1 MMHAVKSSDVVLE
14 VVDARAPLSTRS
26 EKLEKLVAKMG
37 KELVVIINKC
47 DISDEALVAE
57 AHKEILKTKPCI
69 YVSARE
75 KQGISHIKKMI
86 NMYAPKNKGNI
97 KVSVAGYPNT
107 GKSSII
113 NYLSGRHAAGV
124 APVPGHTRGE
134 QWIKVN
140 SQIMLLD
147 TPGVVPFGENIEI
160 TQGFGRPEKMKNIED
175 STEEFIKSV
184 AAAKYNNIK
193 ELYKLTDEDLASD
206 ELLELIA
213 KRRGF
218 VIKGGRV
225 DVKRAAQ
232 KIILDWNTGKI
243 KAYVD

>member
-1 MMHAVKSSDVVLE
+1 
-14 VVDARAPLSTRS
+14 
-26 EKLEKLVAKMG
+26 
-37 KELVVIINKC
+37 
-47 DISDEALVAE
+47 
-57 AHKEILKTKPCI
+57 
-69 YVSARE
+69 
-75 KQGISHIKKMI
+75 
-86 NMYAPKNKGNI
+86 
-97 KVSVAGYPNT
+97 
-107 GKSSII
+107 
-113 NYLSGRHAAGV
+113 
-124 APVPGHTRGE
+124 
-134 QWIKVN
+134 
-140 SQIMLLD
+140 
-147 TPGVVPFGENIEI
+147 IEI

-193 ELYKLTDEDLASD
+193 ELYKLTDEDLASE

>member
-26 EKLEKLVAKMG
+26 EKLEKLVEKMG
-37 KELVVIINKC
+37 KELVVIINKI
-47 DISDEALVAE
+47 DISDEKLVGE
-57 AHKEILKTKPCI
+57 AHKEIMKTKPCI
-69 YVSARE
+69 FISARQ

-86 NMYAPKNKGNI
+86 NMHAPKNKGNI

-107 GKSSII
+107 GKSSVI

-134 QWIKVN
+134 QWIRVN

-147 TPGVVPFGENIEI
+147 TPGVVPFGENIDI
-160 TQGFGRPEKMKNIED
+160 TQGFGRPEKMKHIED
-175 STEEFIKSV
+175 STDEFIKTV

-193 ELYKLTDEDLASD
+193 ELYKLTDEDLAREDIISV
-206 ELLELIA
+206 IA
-213 KRRGF
+213 KKRGL
-218 VIKGGRV
+218 VIKGGKP
-225 DVKRAAQ
+225 DLKRAAQ
-232 KIILDWNTGKI
+232 TIILDWNTGKI
-243 KAYVD
+243 RAFVD